1 MERNTKDSKKKKDRK
16 AIDGIALLILI
27 IIVTIMLV
35 FTMTRQT
42 SNQEII
48 LMEIYKCAGPNT
60 STDSMEHYYIYQ
72 NTNTIKIRNA
82 NPDGSNSTIS
92 KDIKQESIDSLQ
104 KSLDE
109 YIGQNPIINSNFY
122 INERYTIE
130 YNGNSII
137 VPNPSIVTTF
147 DCNPNDYTFYNKIES
162 FMNNIN
168 N

>member
-1 MERNTKDSKKKKDRK
+1 MKKNTKDSNNKK
-16 AIDGIALLILI
+16 AIDGIILLILI
-27 IIVTIMLV
+27 ILVSIMLI
-35 FTMTRQT
+35 FTITRET

-72 NTNTIKIRNA
+72 NTNTIEIQNS
-82 NPDGSNSTIS
+82 NSDGSNSTIS
-92 KDIKQESIDSLQ
+92 KDISQESIDNLQ

-109 YIGQNPIINSNFY
+109 YISQNPTINTSFY

-130 YNGNSII
+130 YNGNTIT
-137 VPNPSIVTTF
+137 VPNPSVVSLLGF
-147 DCNPNDYTFYNKIES
+147 DPEEYIFYNEVES
-162 FMNNIN
+162 FINSIN